1 MSFICP
7 ICCKDF
13 TEDSES
19 IPKILKCGD
28 TICFNCLN
36 NKKENNTI
44 ICPLCSIDTNDL
56 ENLRTN
62 NFALHKQNNKKCKL
76 CLNEFNTER
85 IPKVLKCGDSICL
98 NCVKKSNNKHKIENN
113 DEILCL

>member
-36 NKKENNTI
+36 E
-44 ICPLCSIDTNDL
+44 
-56 ENLRTN
+56 
-62 NFALHKQNNKKCKL
+62 KL
-76 CLNEFNTER
+76 F
-85 IPKVLKCGDSICL
+85 IF
-98 NCVKKSNNKHKIENN
+98 
-113 DEILCL
+113 